1 MTNMKSSTA
10 AASLKGTRPG
20 LQMVP
25 LAEIRTLASSLSVK
39 RPAFAGEV
47 S

>member
-1 MTNMKSSTA
+1 MTNMKPSTA
-10 AASLKGTRPG
+10 SASLKGTRPG

-25 LAEIRTLASSLSVK
+25 LAETRTLSSSLSVE
-39 RPAFAGEV
+39 RPVFAGEV